1 MIRISVNRA
10 TCLGYGNCELV
21 AGDLFQ
27 VESDG
32 IAVARSELVEAA
44 ERESVRAAAY
54 DCPTGSISFDDVSDT

>member
-1 MIRISVNRA
+1 MIRITVNRD

-27 VESDG
+27 VDSDG
-32 IAVARSELVEAA
+32 IVVVRSELVEDA

-54 DCPTGSISFDDVSDT
+54 DCPTGSISFEDVA